1 MGVVSG
7 SVAAGVGSAS
17 AAGLRRERAGAA
29 SVGRAEA
36 GATAP
41 AGCAGADRADA
52 VTGGTSR
59 AAPRS
64 RPLLADVNPT
74 GRSWLGDAFLAPARP
89 GGTGGTAGAEDE
101 PGDVFLEVGRGGTVG
116 AGDEL
121 GGAPDGAVLADAP
134 VPPVPPVGEVPVG
147 RGRG

>member
-59 AAPRS
+59 EAPRS

-74 GRSWLGDAFLAPARP
+74 GRSWPGDAFLAAARP
-89 GGTGGTAGAEDE
+89 GGTSGADDE
-101 PGDVFLEVGRGGTVG
+101 PGDVFLEAGPGGTSG
-116 AGDEL
+116 ADDEPGDVFLEAGPGGTSGADDEP
-121 GGAPDGAVLADAP
+121 GGAFL
-134 VPPVPPVGEVPVG
+134 EVRP
-147 RGRG
+147 